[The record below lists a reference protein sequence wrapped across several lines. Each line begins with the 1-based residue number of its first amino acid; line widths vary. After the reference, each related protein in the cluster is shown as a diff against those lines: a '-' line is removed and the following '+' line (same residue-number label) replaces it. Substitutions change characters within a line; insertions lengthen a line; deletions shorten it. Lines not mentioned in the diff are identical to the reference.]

1 MVHSKFDQNIESGYE
16 QYTDRAKH
24 TKLYESVYFSSSSW
38 KTIDG
43 GLSRL
48 PKSFAPHV
56 EKDLQLN
63 RKIERVS
70 FSEENKEVTLQW
82 KGAGGELQSASYDY
96 AVMAVPFVVMANWR
110 LPSTSATTTYSIWL
124 FFFFFFF

>member
-1 MVHSKFDQNIESGYE
+1 MKKH
-16 QYTDRAKH
+16 TDRAKH
-24 TKLYESVYFSSSSW
+24 KKLYESVYFSSSSW

-70 FSEENKEVTLQW
+70 FSEESKEVTLQW
-82 KGAGGELQSASYDY
+82 KGKGAGGELQSTSYDY